1 MKATAD
7 SKVRRRIWVKIR
19 EARIKFDET
28 AVWFPKRVMSK
39 CPATILAIRRTAKV
53 RGRII
58 LLMDSIKTIKGMRGV
73 GVLWGTKC
81 ANICFIWLNQPNI
94 IKATHKGKLRVRVK
108 ARCLVDVKMYGNSP
122 SMLLPKI
129 KKKTEIKTIVGLELL
144 MANKILNSDL
154 NFLNSLEIKIKFFL
168 GRGQ

>member
-1 MKATAD
+1 
-7 SKVRRRIWVKIR
+7 
-19 EARIKFDET
+19 
-28 AVWFPKRVMSK
+28 
-39 CPATILAIRRTAKV
+39 
-53 RGRII
+53 
-58 LLMDSIKTIKGMRGV
+58 
-73 GVLWGTKC
+73 
-81 ANICFIWLNQPNI
+81 LNQPNI

-108 ARCLVDVKMYGNSP
+108 TRCLVDVKMYGNSP

-144 MANKILNSDL
+144 MASKILNSDL